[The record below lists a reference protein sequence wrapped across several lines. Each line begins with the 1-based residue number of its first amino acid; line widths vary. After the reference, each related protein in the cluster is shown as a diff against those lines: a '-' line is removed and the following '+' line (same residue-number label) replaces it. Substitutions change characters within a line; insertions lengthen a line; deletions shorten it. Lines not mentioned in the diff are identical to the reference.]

1 MGGWRVHGVGDG
13 RVGGWGAHGMGGCVP
28 VWVVVGCMV
37 GWVVGEFMG
46 G

>member
-1 MGGWRVHGVGDG
+1 MDGGVGGWRVHG
-13 RVGGWGAHGMGGCVP
+13 MGGCVV
-28 VWVVVGCMV
+28 VWVVVRCLD